1 MARKTEQI
9 DARTAYAAAMDA
21 AAAAVGLSR
30 ERDLVVMA
38 KLVALGAG
46 AAQNPTI
53 SDVAAQCMWPY
64 DQTRRQLLSLRD
76 RGFVR
81 IKKEDRRLHLSLN
94 AKGWWA
100 IGTAMVAMQAA
111 TEKFVARMSSE

>member
-1 MARKTEQI
+1 MARKTEPH
-9 DARTAYAAAMDA
+9 DARAAYAAAMEA
-21 AAAAVGLSR
+21 AAEAVGLSR

-46 AAQNPTI
+46 SAKNPSI

-64 DQTRRQLLSLRD
+64 DQTRRRLLSLQK
-76 RGFVR
+76 RGFVH
-81 IKKEDRRLHLSLN
+81 IKQHERHLQLSLS

-111 TEKFVARMSSE
+111 TETFVGQIGGE